1 MFSLAR
7 IYTYS
12 KTVLGEEKFEL
23 IEVDH
28 GQLDMTVES
37 LVQDGYELM
46 PEGLTPEK
54 YIDHIVEV

>member
-12 KTVLGEEKFEL
+12 KSALGEEKFEL

-28 GQLDMTVES
+28 GQLYKTVES

>member
-12 KTVLGEEKFEL
+12 KTDLGEEMFEL

-28 GQLDMTVES
+28 GQLDKTVEL

-46 PEGLTPEK
+46 PEGIAPEK

>member
-12 KTVLGEEKFEL
+12 KTSLGEEKFEL

-28 GQLDMTVES
+28 GQLDKTVES